1 MKRLYALSIAGG
13 RGERLKPITDDLP
26 KSMVP
31 VDGRPLIERQAAWFV
46 SQGVTD
52 VVFLCGY
59 LGEKIQEHFQDG
71 ARFGF
76 RAHYSFEETPLGRG
90 GAVRK
95 GLELVPANAGH
106 VIVTNGDNLTSLR
119 LDDLVSLH
127 FARNAVAT
135 MMLTPFQS
143 QYGVVEVGE
152 SDMVTSFVE
161 KGRLPLWINAGIYVF
176 AREIED
182 LLPEVGDHETTTF
195 RCLPPK
201 GGSPRCGRRLRGSR
215 STAKRNCARCPT
227 SYGRGC
233 WEGPF
238 SPITRRTA
246 GVGCFDLF
254 RGCFTNSKPLGTP
267 AFRFPFSRE

>member
-31 VDGRPLIERQAAWFV
+31 VDGRPLIERQAAWLV

-95 GLELVPANAGH
+95 GLELVPADAGH

-119 LDDLVSLH
+119 LEDLVSLH

-176 AREIED
+176 NRGIED
-182 LLPEVGDHETTTF
+182 LLPVVGDHETTTF
-195 RCLPPK
+195 PMLAARGAAGRAAVGGYVVHDRQPK
-201 GGSPRCGRRLRGSR
+201 GI
-215 STAKRNCARCPT
+215 AR
-227 SYGRGC
+227 
-233 WEGPF
+233 
-238 SPITRRTA
+238 
-246 GVGCFDLF
+246 GVGQVEGGVAGEGRLA
-254 RGCFTNSKPLGTP
+254 P
-267 AFRFPFSRE
+267 

>member
-31 VDGRPLIERQAAWFV
+31 VDGRPLIERQTEWFV

-59 LGEKIQEHFQDG
+59 LGEKIQDHFQDG
-71 ARFGF
+71 SRFGF
-76 RAHYSFEETPLGRG
+76 RAHYSFEETPLGRD

-95 GLELVPANAGH
+95 GLGLVPSDAGH

-119 LDDLVSLH
+119 LEELVNLH
-127 FARNAVAT
+127 TARHAVAT

-176 AREIED
+176 AREIEE
-182 LLPEVGDHETTTF
+182 LLPKIGDHETTTF
-195 RCLPPK
+195 PRLASEGRLAALRSEAPWLTIDSPK
-201 GGSPRCGRRLRGSR
+201 ELREVSEKLRSGS
-215 STAKRNCARCPT
+215 
-227 SYGRGC
+227 
-233 WEGPF
+233 
-238 SPITRRTA
+238 
-246 GVGCFDLF
+246 
-254 RGCFTNSKPLGTP
+254 LGTT
-267 AFRFPFSRE
+267 A

>member
-59 LGEKIQEHFQDG
+59 LGEKIQDHFQDG

-95 GLELVPANAGH
+95 GLELVPPDAGH

-161 KGRLPLWINAGIYVF
+161 KGRLPMWINAGIYVF

-195 RCLPPK
+195 PMLAAE
-201 GGSPRCGRRLRGSR
+201 GRLAALRSEATWFTIDSQKELREVSDRLRAGSLEK
-215 STAKRNCARCPT
+215 A
-227 SYGRGC
+227 
-233 WEGPF
+233 
-238 SPITRRTA
+238 
-246 GVGCFDLF
+246 V
-254 RGCFTNSKPLGTP
+254 
-267 AFRFPFSRE
+267 